1 MAGSADT
8 YCILSQT
15 QAAIYGQP
23 ATLMLTITNTSSTT
37 AYSVQSVAVWATN
50 TQGKPTASA
59 RLVSPR
65 FPPNAVTDVAA
76 SGTMYLPISAQF
88 FGQAVNGASSEAPEN
103 FLVTA
108 QVTYSDGSTISCS
121 PLAVTLADPIFGL
134 LPGAPPNPSVTVSSL
149 QFLNPANSGLHLLG
163 WV

>member
-8 YCILSQT
+8 YCVLSQPA
-15 QAAIYGQP
+15 AAIYGQP
-23 ATLMLTITNTSSTT
+23 TTFILTITNTSGST
-37 AYSVQSVAVWATN
+37 AYTVQSVAVWATN

-59 RLVSPR
+59 RLGAPR
-65 FPPNAVTDVAA
+65 FPPNSTTDVAA

-88 FGQAVNGASSEAPEN
+88 FGFAVAGASSEAPEN

-121 PLAVTLADPIFGL
+121 PLAVNLQDPIFGL
-134 LPGAPPNPSVTVSSL
+134 MPGAPPNPSVTVSSL